1 VGLKTFVITRFPA
14 EELMVAAGG
23 YQTVYGALPETQ
35 EFQSHLNRAADRE
48 PTPAAN
54 EPAGGSDA

>member
-23 YQTVYGALPETQ
+23 YQTVYGALPKTQ
-35 EFQSHLNRAADRE
+35 EFQSHLNRGAEAE
-48 PTPAAN
+48 PTKVS
-54 EPAGGSDA
+54 EPADGSEA